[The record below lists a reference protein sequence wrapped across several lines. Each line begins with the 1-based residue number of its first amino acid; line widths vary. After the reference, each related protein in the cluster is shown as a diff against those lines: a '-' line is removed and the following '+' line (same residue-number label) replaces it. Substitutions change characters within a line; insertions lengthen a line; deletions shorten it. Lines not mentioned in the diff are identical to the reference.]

1 MAPLETS
8 LKTRYYSF
16 NEKFL
21 EKGDFPSISTFECVS
36 RFSPRPPHGPPVA
49 ARPFTPPHLFEQSNL
64 YQQSCFKNVSALFS
78 PSVCAALVAL
88 LRAFPSE
95 GAGGFGDYGDVAYYG
110 AIAIWCMVNSH
121 PACKPLFLAA
131 GAEEALR
138 AILASTATSG
148 GAKSQAERALK
159 QLGLRV

>member
-1 MAPLETS
+1 M
-8 LKTRYYSF
+8 
-16 NEKFL
+16 
-21 EKGDFPSISTFECVS
+21 
-36 RFSPRPPHGPPVA
+36 
-49 ARPFTPPHLFEQSNL
+49 
-64 YQQSCFKNVSALFS
+64 LFS

-95 GAGGFGDYGDVAYYG
+95 GAGGNGDHGDIAFYG
-110 AIAIWCMVNSH
+110 ANAIYCMVNNH

-138 AILASTATSG
+138 AIRARRATSG
-148 GAKSQAERALK
+148 DAKSNAKYALE

>member
-1 MAPLETS
+1 M
-8 LKTRYYSF
+8 F
-16 NEKFL
+16 
-21 EKGDFPSISTFECVS
+21 
-36 RFSPRPPHGPPVA
+36 
-49 ARPFTPPHLFEQSNL
+49 
-64 YQQSCFKNVSALFS
+64 SALFS

-95 GAGGFGDYGDVAYYG
+95 GAGGRADYGDVALCG
-110 AIAIWCMVNSH
+110 ALAINNMAYSH

-138 AILASTATSG
+138 AIRANTATSED
-148 GAKSQAERALK
+148 AKSEAKDALK